1 MTEFM
6 TRFYDAVG
14 GSKSSS
20 RPVSYYSIL
29 HTANLDA
36 GAEANANSKGSPSN
50 NNHIH
55 NIPEPSHHLSLLCLG
70 GRVSAGQVVPAPQRL
85 DPREVHIIQLGSTAL
100 VSPFTVGAVCYTP
113 GCSGLPVS
121 KGNSRKPRWDGRS
134 HLDKHALG
142 NGMIGR

>member
-14 GSKSSS
+14 DSKSSS

-55 NIPEPSHHLSLLCLG
+55 NIPEPFSPPVVALSRWPGFSWPGGSRATTTRPSRSPHHPTG
-70 GRVSAGQVVPAPQRL
+70 VNGPRV
-85 DPREVHIIQLGSTAL
+85 
-100 VSPFTVGAVCYTP
+100 TV
-113 GCSGLPVS
+113 L
-121 KGNSRKPRWDGRS
+121 RGRS
-134 HLDKHALG
+134 VLYA
-142 NGMIGR
+142 GMQRITSLERKL